1 MPPESPSPKTKKP
14 KKGGLLTDRGISK
27 IESAIA
33 ASNAE
38 QNRRVSYSKIADRAN
53 IPVDRAISI
62 LYGRQ
67 PEKLSIIRALF
78 KAFETKL
85 RRSDYQILPIEE
97 GKEASQ
103 NASTPSTSPWVGREA
118 LATEL
123 VQQLQNSCWLLCV
136 TGIGGIG
143 KTAFVEHLMQ
153 NPTLQQEFPLG
164 LKIDF
169 QHQRGGIEAIA
180 RLVLGEE
187 IAKQEL
193 LLGGE
198 SNLITAVI
206 AKLQFQPCLLILDSI
221 EVLLDADRN
230 FKDSTLKQLF
240 QGLLALSELRS
251 RLILTTRIQP
261 QLFADFSSTKVA
273 AIALKGLQLAT
284 VKQLFT
290 TWGIPLKSLTE
301 ENCLEE
307 ITEVYEGHPL
317 ALKIIAGEIREYPYY
332 GNIRAYWREYGYEY
346 EIDLTE
352 VGREPNTSY
361 LSSRSLSNWV
371 RVSLE
376 RACQRLNSIYPLA
389 YELLCLGAANQRAVD
404 PQGWGFLIG
413 NFSLNEQKLAL
424 DTLNRRLFLEEEKNN
439 RAVRYYLHDYLRQ
452 IVLNSLQR
460 PE

>member
-1 MPPESPSPKTKKP
+1 MPPQSPSPKPKKP

-33 ASNAE
+33 ASDAE
-38 QNRRVSYSKIADRAN
+38 QNRRVSYSKIASRAN
-53 IPVDRAISI
+53 IPVDCAISI
-62 LYGRQ
+62 LYGCQ
-67 PEKLSIIRALF
+67 PEKIATLKSLF
-78 KAFETKL
+78 KAFDVKL
-85 RRSDYQILPIEE
+85 RRSDYQILPI
-97 GKEASQ
+97 KEQKGVSQ
-103 NASTPSTSPWVGREA
+103 KPSAPSTSLWVGREN

-143 KTAFVEHLMQ
+143 KTAFVEHLSQ
-153 NPTLQQEFPLG
+153 NPTLQREFPLG

-169 QHQRGGIEAIA
+169 QQQRGGLEAIA

-193 LLGGE
+193 LQGGE
-198 SNLITAVI
+198 SNLIAAVI

-221 EVLLDADRN
+221 EVLLDAKNN
-230 FKDSTLKQLF
+230 FKDETLKRLF

-261 QLFADFSSTKVA
+261 QLFADFSSTKFA

-290 TWGIPLKSLTE
+290 TWSIPLKTLTE

-352 VGREPNTSY
+352 VGQDPNTSY

-376 RACQRLNSIYPLA
+376 RTCQRLNSIYPLA
-389 YELLCLGAANQRAVD
+389 YELLCLGAANRRATD

-413 NFSLNEQKLAL
+413 NFPINEQKSAL

-460 PE
+460 SE